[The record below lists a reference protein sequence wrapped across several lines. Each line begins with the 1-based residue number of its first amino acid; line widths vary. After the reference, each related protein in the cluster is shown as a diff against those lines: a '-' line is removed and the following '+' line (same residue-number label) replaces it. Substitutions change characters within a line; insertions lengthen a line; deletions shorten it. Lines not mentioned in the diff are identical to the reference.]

1 MVSAGRI
8 SLKQLTLDVM
18 LRNLTKFLTT
28 CLVFHS
34 PLSDVEKSRPRK
46 VLRFLVLLLCKQF
59 SLCFSLVMRAIWWA
73 NVADSDFIFRRI
85 SFRYWW
91 ESAKQYNISRMY
103 LQLSTKLSQKCLKM
117 IKIVFWKWFVG
128 GFRCFRRFLIDL
140 ANSMYPPQE
149 SSFFAAFAVKSDSLI
164 GSTKYVCCC
173 SFVTNGMK
181 SELYHFIQAR
191 RVRSLKGAH
200 QKEKALFYSGSK
212 LSAYQFT
219 KDRHKWACGPSK
231 DWIAADV

>member
-59 SLCFSLVMRAIWWA
+59 PLCFSLVMRAIWWA

-140 ANSMYPPQE
+140 ANSMYPPTKVLSLRLSLLKVILWSE
-149 SSFFAAFAVKSDSLI
+149 APSMYVVVHLWLMEWNRNYITSFRLA
-164 GSTKYVCCC
+164 
-173 SFVTNGMK
+173 
-181 SELYHFIQAR
+181 E
-191 RVRSLKGAH
+191 
-200 QKEKALFYSGSK
+200 
-212 LSAYQFT
+212 
-219 KDRHKWACGPSK
+219 
-231 DWIAADV
+231 

>member
-140 ANSMYPPQE
+140 ANSMYPPKKVLSLRLSLLKVILWSE
-149 SSFFAAFAVKSDSLI
+149 APSMYVVVHLWLMEWNRNYITSFRLA
-164 GSTKYVCCC
+164 
-173 SFVTNGMK
+173 
-181 SELYHFIQAR
+181 E
-191 RVRSLKGAH
+191 
-200 QKEKALFYSGSK
+200 
-212 LSAYQFT
+212 
-219 KDRHKWACGPSK
+219 
-231 DWIAADV
+231 

>member
-1 MVSAGRI
+1 MVSVGRI
-8 SLKQLTLDVM
+8 SLKQLTLDVI

-28 CLVFHS
+28 CLVSHS

-59 SLCFSLVMRAIWWA
+59 PLYFSLVMRAIWWA
-73 NVADSDFIFRRI
+73 NVADSDLIFRRI

-140 ANSMYPPQE
+140 ANSMYPPTKVLSLRLSLLKVILWSE
-149 SSFFAAFAVKSDSLI
+149 APSMYVVVHLWLMEWNRIYITSFRLA
-164 GSTKYVCCC
+164 G
-173 SFVTNGMK
+173 
-181 SELYHFIQAR
+181 
-191 RVRSLKGAH
+191 
-200 QKEKALFYSGSK
+200 
-212 LSAYQFT
+212 
-219 KDRHKWACGPSK
+219 
-231 DWIAADV
+231 